1 MSQTRSGDYRL
12 PSPLIRSIGNGVIKL
27 SSVLPAVF
35 RRRYLSRKSFYQA
48 FGNTLNSD
56 QQGLSSEKWNVVS
69 QSLDFTGKRVLD
81 IGCAEGYF
89 CHKAVHAGASR
100 AVGVDSRLGTLLA
113 AHFLSKEQGVKIDFR
128 LGVFPNLQQLGTFDV
143 ILCLSVLHHLVSTKN
158 IWKVLS
164 DNSYGSELQVMRGH
178 LQSLRKLLNKG
189 GLCIIEMPY
198 EFDNANEHD
207 SVDYEVF
214 ANELIGTGFSTA
226 KRMGAWNHSERNAE
240 KKERIVYHA
249 YAP

>member
-12 PSPLIRSIGNGVIKL
+12 PSPLSCSIGNGVIRF
-27 SSVLPAVF
+27 SSVLPAVL
-35 RRRYLSRKSFYQA
+35 RRRYLDRKLFYQA

-56 QQGLSSEKWNVVS
+56 QQGLSSEKWNVLS

-128 LGVFPNLQQLGTFDV
+128 LGVFPKLQHLGTFDV

-158 IWKVLS
+158 IWNVLS
-164 DNSYGSELQVMRGH
+164 NKSYGTDLQVLREH
-178 LQSLRKLLNKG
+178 LKSLRKLLNIG

-198 EFDNANEHD
+198 EFDNVQERDH
-207 SVDYEVF
+207 VDYEVF
-214 ANELIGTGFSTA
+214 GNELIGAGFSTA
-226 KRMGAWNHSERNAE
+226 KRMGAWNHSVRNAE
-240 KKERIVYHA
+240 KKDRIIYHA
-249 YAP
+249 YAS